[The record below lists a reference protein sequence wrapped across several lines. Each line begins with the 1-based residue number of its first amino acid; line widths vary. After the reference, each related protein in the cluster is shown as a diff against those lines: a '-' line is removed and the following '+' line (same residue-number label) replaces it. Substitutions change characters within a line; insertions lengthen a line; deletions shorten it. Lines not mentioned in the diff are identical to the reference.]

1 MIFLSKILD
10 PKEVMEFLE
19 NNSDFWEEVSMKF
32 YFKKRAERQ
41 YEEQVR
47 LNIRA
52 EEAIDSWRKALRGTD
67 EHNRR
72 V

>member
-1 MIFLSKILD
+1 MIFVSKILD

-19 NNSDFWEEVSMKF
+19 NNPDFWEEVSMKF

-41 YEEQVR
+41 YEEEVR

-52 EEAIDSWRKALRGTD
+52 EKALRSYKD
-67 EHNRR
+67 KHNDICN
-72 V
+72 